1 MRGRPPLYLQTTI
14 KDFDCFLHQCL
25 ILPSSLVKANDLKG
39 NRAFSSKDRSV
50 FPLGIEGSVKLHLV
64 VGWSTREIGR
74 IKELQVH
81 ALASGEQLRFVKSN
95 VQVIFD
101 PTSRR
106 SGPPVSTKRQHP
118 SFEDPIHLAAHT
130 ACELNLIPYPVLCN
144 LTSAFLC
151 VPV

>member
-1 MRGRPPLYLQTTI
+1 MNIKPTI
-14 KDFDCFLHQCL
+14 KDFDCFLHQRL
-25 ILPSSLVKANDLKG
+25 ILPSSLVKTNDLKG

-81 ALASGEQLRFVKSN
+81 ALAPGEQLRFVKSN
-95 VQVIFD
+95 VRIIFD

-106 SGPPVSTKRQHP
+106 SGNPVSSWYQSSVDSVGSLSSYLNFIFFLYTKK
-118 SFEDPIHLAAHT
+118 
-130 ACELNLIPYPVLCN
+130 PYKKKFFQP
-144 LTSAFLC
+144 
-151 VPV
+151 

>member
-1 MRGRPPLYLQTTI
+1 M
-14 KDFDCFLHQCL
+14 
-25 ILPSSLVKANDLKG
+25 KANDLKG

-50 FPLGIEGSVKLHLV
+50 FPLGIEGSVKLHFV

-81 ALASGEQLRFVKSN
+81 ALASGEQLRFVKSS

-106 SGPPVSTKRQHP
+106 SGTPVSSWYQSSVDSVGSLSSYLDFIYFSYTRKSHTKKN
-118 SFEDPIHLAAHT
+118 F
-130 ACELNLIPYPVLCN
+130 
-144 LTSAFLC
+144 F
-151 VPV
+151 

>member
-1 MRGRPPLYLQTTI
+1 M
-14 KDFDCFLHQCL
+14 
-25 ILPSSLVKANDLKG
+25 KANDLKG

-81 ALASGEQLRFVKSN
+81 ALASGEQLRFVKSS

-106 SGPPVSTKRQHP
+106 SGNPRISLSLELTDFVVATSRTYSEMWSKLLC
-118 SFEDPIHLAAHT
+118 SF
-130 ACELNLIPYPVLCN
+130 
-144 LTSAFLC
+144 
-151 VPV
+151 

>member
-1 MRGRPPLYLQTTI
+1 M
-14 KDFDCFLHQCL
+14 
-25 ILPSSLVKANDLKG
+25 KANDLKG

-81 ALASGEQLRFVKSN
+81 ALASGEQLRFVKSS

-106 SGPPVSTKRQHP
+106 SGTPY
-118 SFEDPIHLAAHT
+118 HLGIRA
-130 ACELNLIPYPVLCN
+130 P
-144 LTSAFLC
+144 LTR
-151 VPV
+151 